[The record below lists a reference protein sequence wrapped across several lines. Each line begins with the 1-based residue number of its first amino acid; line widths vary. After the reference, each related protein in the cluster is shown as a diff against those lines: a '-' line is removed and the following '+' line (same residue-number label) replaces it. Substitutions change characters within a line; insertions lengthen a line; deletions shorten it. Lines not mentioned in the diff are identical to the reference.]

1 MQIAYVNAY
10 EGNATQA
17 AIQAGYSASSARQSA
32 ARLMSKAAIR
42 DAIAARQPLDSQQL
56 QIGRQ
61 EAIQGLLAA
70 IADAKAQGNP
80 AAMISGWREIGKMLG
95 FYEPERAEIV
105 IGTADESALMA
116 RMNAM
121 SDAELIAVVAGQ
133 S

>member
-42 DAIAARQPLDSQQL
+42 DAIAARQALDSQQL

-61 EAIQGLLAA
+61 EAIQGLLLA

-80 AAMISGWREIGKMLG
+80 AAMISGWREIGRMLG
-95 FYEPERAEIV
+95 FYEPDRAEV
-105 IGTADESALMA
+105 AVTVGELDGRQRLE
-116 RMNAM
+116 AM
-121 SDAELIAVVAGQ
+121 TDAELISLIEGGN
-133 S
+133 